1 MIHQLKIIPDHFH
14 DVISG
19 RKTFEVR
26 RNDRDFHA
34 GDLLALNEYD
44 AVFGYTGRSCLVR
57 TDYILQRENIEGGD
71 FVSKYENCRDELE
84 DALRMEAEPED
95 LEASEEGVALARWLR
110 KRRRIGRR
118 IVRLVRRIEHA

>member
-1 MIHQLKIIPDHFH
+1 M
-14 DVISG
+14 
-19 RKTFEVR
+19 
-26 RNDRDFHA
+26 
-34 GDLLALNEYD
+34 
-44 AVFGYTGRSCLVR
+44 
-57 TDYILQRENIEGGD
+57 QRENIEGGD

-118 IVRLVRRIEHA
+118 IVRLVRRMEHA